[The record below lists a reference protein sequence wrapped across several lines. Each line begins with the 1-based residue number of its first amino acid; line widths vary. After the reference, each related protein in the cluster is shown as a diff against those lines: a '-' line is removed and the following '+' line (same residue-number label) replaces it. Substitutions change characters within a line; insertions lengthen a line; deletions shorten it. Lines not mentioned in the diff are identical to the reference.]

1 MNSSLWFSLDTHA
14 GQTISPI
21 TPLAIY
27 ITIAVLIVIEN
38 GLVFGFFF
46 PGDALLL
53 GSGVIAGSYLD
64 IDIRVVVIVAVAAS
78 IVGSQI
84 GYFIGDRF
92 GQLLEKNK
100 NSPSIQSAISLSHKY
115 FQKSEGL
122 TVLVSNFVPGLR
134 VFIPI
139 IAGNHKMGR
148 FRFTIANVLGSF
160 AWAGIFSVLGYIFT
174 RITSI
179 QENPLVVIAAIFL
192 ISSGASIVN
201 FFRSM

>member
-1 MNSSLWFSLDTHA
+1 M
-14 GQTISPI
+14 
-21 TPLAIY
+21 
-27 ITIAVLIVIEN
+27 TIALLIVIEN

-53 GSGVIAGSYLD
+53 GAGVIAGSYID
-64 IDIRVVVIVAVAAS
+64 IDIRLVVIIAVSAS

-92 GQLLEKNK
+92 GQVLEKNK
-100 NSPSIQSAISLSHKY
+100 NSPSIQGAISLSHKY

-148 FRFTIANVLGSF
+148 LRFVVANILGSL
-160 AWAGIFSVLGYIFT
+160 AWAVLFSVLGYIFT

-179 QENPLVVIAAIFL
+179 QENPLIVIAALFL
-192 ISSGASIVN
+192 VSSGASIVN